1 MYEEFKGQGLEV
13 LLISFRESADLVKRT
28 VTERGYT
35 APVLLDASGDLTGR
49 VYGVFGPPTVYL
61 VDREGRLVGRM
72 IGGGDWSGAAAPPA
86 WAKLGVQAYES
97 PKPAPAFALPA
108 LDGRTVRLEDQKG
121 KALLLFFWAT
131 W

>member
-1 MYEEFKGQGLEV
+1 MSARRLAASI
-13 LLISFRESADLVKRT
+13 LIAAALW
-28 VTERGYT
+28 
-35 APVLLDASGDLTGR
+35 
-49 VYGVFGPPTVYL
+49 
-61 VDREGRLVGRM
+61 VGAAAAQP
-72 IGGGDWSGAAAPPA
+72 AAAPPA

-97 PKPAPAFALPA
+97 PKSAPAFALLA

>member
-1 MYEEFKGQGLEV
+1 L
-13 LLISFRESADLVKRT
+13 SARSLGTSILV
-28 VTERGYT
+28 
-35 APVLLDASGDLTGR
+35 AAALWA
-49 VYGVFGPPTVYL
+49 
-61 VDREGRLVGRM
+61 
-72 IGGGDWSGAAAPPA
+72 GAAMAQPAAPPG
-86 WAKLGVQAYES
+86 WEKLGVQAYQP